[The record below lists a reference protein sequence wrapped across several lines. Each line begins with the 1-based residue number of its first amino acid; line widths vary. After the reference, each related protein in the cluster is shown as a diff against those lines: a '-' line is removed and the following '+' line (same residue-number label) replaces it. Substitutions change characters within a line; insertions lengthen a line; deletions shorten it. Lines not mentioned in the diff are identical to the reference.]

1 MLPVSVQSIA
11 VSIMQM
17 TVHKVIFFLFIPASL
32 VGVFT
37 LLIMTGP
44 KSIDYESLDTRLVS
58 PEESK
63 VLKEKS
69 MKLEGTFDDLY
80 ALDQVSEDDYEL
92 LFQAIVFQEEYLKSL
107 PYFNQTAEERL
118 VRLRERFDQTKSE
131 PYYQITIVS
140 ERESKQF
147 YELGDFESAR
157 IHLSKAI
164 ESQLTINEQY
174 PLSSYKNFN
183 RLTQLNRELKYL
195 EAYPIYKELTKL
207 IAKSDDL
214 VEAGELAAA
223 AEIIQEAIDLQS
235 ILNSEYRSSKVADSR
250 RLVELKNRYIDLKSE
265 PDYRAIM
272 KLIQESDQLVSEGNY
287 LKATDGFDQALAMQ
301 RKLNKNYPLSR
312 YASEDMIHNLIRKSQ
327 TAESFF
333 LSEAISAIN
342 IEINESLKA
351 RNTLVAKEKIIRAT
365 DMVLSMNEEFP
376 KSSYYDDQ
384 IELKIKYLNLIRN
397 DLELIHSRI
406 YAKLLPIPEEAFMM
420 LDTEVTQALYTTIM
434 GVNPSRSKGDLM
446 PVESVSWVEANEFC
460 KRLSWILGYVVRLP
474 KEYEFRKAIGRL
486 RYIKVEEYAVSSRG
500 LKGLLEVAQKEP
512 LSSSYFDL
520 LGNVSEWLYSDT
532 VFLND
537 AVNHIGGHF
546 SDSNQIIYSVPIRK
560 GKKDERSRLIGF
572 RFVVEV

>member
-11 VSIMQM
+11 VRIMQM

-69 MKLEGTFDDLY
+69 MKLEGAFDELY

-92 LFQAIVFQEEYLKSL
+92 LFQAILFQEEYLKSL

-223 AEIIQEAIDLQS
+223 AEIIEEAIDLQS

-312 YASEDMIHNLIRKSQ
+312 YASENMIHNLIRKSQ

-365 DMVLSMNEEFP
+365 DMVLSMKEEFP

-546 SDSNQIIYSVPIRK
+546 SDSNQIIYSVPLRK

-572 RFVVEV
+572 RFVVEI

>member
-1 MLPVSVQSIA
+1 LLPVSVQSIA

-32 VGVFT
+32 VGFFT

-44 KSIDYESLDTRLVS
+44 KSIDYESLDARLVS

-69 MKLEGTFDDLY
+69 MELEGAFDELY

-92 LFQAIVFQEEYLKSL
+92 LFQAIVFQEEYLESL
-107 PYFNQTAEERL
+107 PYFSQTAEERL

-214 VEAGELAAA
+214 VEAGELATA

-250 RLVELKNRYIDLKSE
+250 KLVELKNRYIDLKSE

-272 KLIQESDQLVSEGNY
+272 KLIQEADQLVSEGNY

-342 IEINESLKA
+342 IEINDSLKA
-351 RNTLVAKEKIIRAT
+351 RNPLVAKEKIIRAT
-365 DMVLSMNEEFP
+365 DMVLRMKEEFP

-434 GVNPSRSKGDLM
+434 GVNPSRSRGDLM

-486 RYIKVEEYAVSSRG
+486 RYIKVEEYAVSSRD
-500 LKGLLEVAQKEP
+500 LEGLLEVAQKEP

-546 SDSNQIIYSVPIRK
+546 SDSNQTIYSVPLRK

-572 RFVVEV
+572 RFVVEI

>member
-1 MLPVSVQSIA
+1 
-11 VSIMQM
+11 
-17 TVHKVIFFLFIPASL
+17 
-32 VGVFT
+32 
-37 LLIMTGP
+37 
-44 KSIDYESLDTRLVS
+44 
-58 PEESK
+58 
-63 VLKEKS
+63 
-69 MKLEGTFDDLY
+69 MKLEGAFDELY

-92 LFQAIVFQEEYLKSL
+92 LFQAILFQEEYLKSL

-312 YASEDMIHNLIRKSQ
+312 YASENMIHNLIRKSQ

-365 DMVLSMNEEFP
+365 DMVLSMKEEFP

-546 SDSNQIIYSVPIRK
+546 SDSNQIIYSVPLRK

-572 RFVVEV
+572 RFVVEI

>member
-11 VSIMQM
+11 VRIMQM

-69 MKLEGTFDDLY
+69 MKLEGAFDDLY

-92 LFQAIVFQEEYLKSL
+92 LFQAILFQEEYLKSL

-312 YASEDMIHNLIRKSQ
+312 YASENMIHNLIRKSQ

-365 DMVLSMNEEFP
+365 DMVLSMKEEFP

-546 SDSNQIIYSVPIRK
+546 SDSNQIIYSVPLRK

-572 RFVVEV
+572 RFVVEI

>member
-32 VGVFT
+32 VGFFT
-37 LLIMTGP
+37 FMIMTGP
-44 KSIDYESLDTRLVS
+44 KSIDYESLDAQLVS

-69 MKLEGTFDDLY
+69 MELEGAFDELY

-107 PYFNQTAEERL
+107 PYFNQIAEERL
-118 VRLRERFDQTKSE
+118 VRLKERLDQTKSE

-147 YELGDFESAR
+147 YELGDFENAR

-164 ESQLTINEQY
+164 ESQLTINEKY

-195 EAYPIYKELTKL
+195 EAYPIYKELTKF

-214 VEAGELAAA
+214 VEAGEFAAA
-223 AEIIQEAIDLQS
+223 AEIIQEAINLQS

-250 RLVELKNRYIDLKSE
+250 KLVELKNRYIDLKSE

-272 KLIQESDQLVSEGNY
+272 KLIQEANQLVSEGNY

-301 RKLNKNYPLSR
+301 RKLNKNHPLSR

-333 LSEAISAIN
+333 LSEAISALN

-365 DMVLSMNEEFP
+365 DMVLRMKEEFP

-384 IELKIKYLNLIRN
+384 IELKIMYLNLIRN

-406 YAKLLPIPEEAFMM
+406 YDKLLPIPEEAFMM

-500 LKGLLEVAQKEP
+500 LEGLLEVAQKEP

-546 SDSNQIIYSVPIRK
+546 SDSNQIIYSVPLRK

-572 RFVVEV
+572 RFVVEI

>member
-11 VSIMQM
+11 VRIMQM

-69 MKLEGTFDDLY
+69 MKLEGAFDELY

-92 LFQAIVFQEEYLKSL
+92 LFQAILFQEEYLKSL

-312 YASEDMIHNLIRKSQ
+312 YASENMIHNLIRKSQ

-365 DMVLSMNEEFP
+365 DMVLSMKEEFP

-546 SDSNQIIYSVPIRK
+546 SDSNQIIYSVPLRK

-572 RFVVEV
+572 RFVVEI

>member
-1 MLPVSVQSIA
+1 
-11 VSIMQM
+11 M
-17 TVHKVIFFLFIPASL
+17 TVQKVIFFLFIPASL
-32 VGVFT
+32 VGFFA
-37 LLIMTGP
+37 LLIMSGP
-44 KSIDYESLDTRLVS
+44 KSIDYESLDAQLVS
-58 PEESK
+58 PEEAM

-69 MKLEGTFDDLY
+69 MELEGSFDELY
-80 ALDQVSEDDYEL
+80 ALNQVTEEGYEL
-92 LFQAIVFQEEYLKSL
+92 LYRAILFQEEYVKLL
-107 PYFNQTAEERL
+107 PHYNRTAEDRL
-118 VRLRERFDQTKSE
+118 LRLKKRFDQIKSE
-131 PYYQITIVS
+131 SFYQITTVS
-140 ERESKQF
+140 ERESRQF
-147 YELGDFESAR
+147 YELGNFDSAR
-157 IHLSKAI
+157 IHLLKAI

-174 PLSSYKNFN
+174 PLSSHKNFN

-195 EAYPIYKELTKL
+195 EAYPIYKELTNL

-223 AEIIQEAIDLQS
+223 AELIQEAINLQLL
-235 ILNSEYRSSKVADSR
+235 LNSDYRSSKVADSR
-250 RLVELKNRYIDLKSE
+250 KLLELKNRYIDLKSE

-272 KLIQESDQLVSEGNY
+272 KLIQEADLLVAEGSY

-301 RKLNKNYPLSR
+301 RKLNEDYPLSR
-312 YASEDMIHNLIRKSQ
+312 YASEDMIHKLIRKSQ

-333 LSEAISAIN
+333 LSEAISMIN

-365 DMVLSMNEEFP
+365 DMVLRMKEEFP

-397 DLELIHSRI
+397 DLEFIHSRI
-406 YAKLLPIPEEAFMM
+406 YSKLLPIPEEAHMM
-420 LDTEVTQALYTTIM
+420 LDTEVTQALYITIM

-486 RYIKVEEYAVSSRG
+486 RYIKIEEYAVSSRDLEG
-500 LKGLLEVAQKEP
+500 LMEVAQKEP

-520 LGNVSEWLYSDT
+520 LGNVSEWLYSET

-546 SDSNQIIYSVPIRK
+546 SDSNQVIYSVPLRK

-572 RFVVEV
+572 RFVVEI

>member
-69 MKLEGTFDDLY
+69 MKLEGAFDELY

-92 LFQAIVFQEEYLKSL
+92 LFQAILFQEEYLKSL

-312 YASEDMIHNLIRKSQ
+312 YASENMIHNLIRKSQ

-365 DMVLSMNEEFP
+365 DMVLSMKEEFP

>member
-69 MKLEGTFDDLY
+69 MKLEGAFDELY

-92 LFQAIVFQEEYLKSL
+92 LFQAILFQEEYLKSL

-365 DMVLSMNEEFP
+365 DMVLSMKEEFP

-546 SDSNQIIYSVPIRK
+546 SDSNQIIYSVPLRK

-572 RFVVEV
+572 RFVVEI

>member
-69 MKLEGTFDDLY
+69 MKLEGAFDELY

-486 RYIKVEEYAVSSRG
+486 RYIKVEEYAVSSRD
-500 LKGLLEVAQKEP
+500 LEGLLEVAQKEP

-546 SDSNQIIYSVPIRK
+546 SDSNQIIYSVPLRK